1 MWFCIFINAGYI
13 KSFTILFK
21 MVHAKLLMASFP
33 IIILAVVAMGLVQAG
48 QVEDCALRC
57 HSKWFI
63 CIGLSE
69 GFSQS
74 LRCNSNRE
82 TCFAGCTHKAKRR
95 PAQSRT
101 FTSATQKG
109 HPRRPK
115 KLKLTRK
122 LRILLK
128 SLEKQLRL

>member
-1 MWFCIFINAGYI
+1 MVFLHFIF
-13 KSFTILFK
+13 SLTLQ

-48 QVEDCALRC
+48 QIEDCALGC

-63 CIGLSE
+63 CIGISE
-69 GFSQS
+69 GFSQG
-74 LRCNSNRE
+74 LLCNSKRE
-82 TCFAGCTHKAKRR
+82 TCFAGCTHKAKRP